1 MEQRRN
7 RILDTI
13 YLIGAALF
21 VCVIGVGASVLAVIY
36 HLNPLWIFFGL
47 VSVVFV
53 AGAREDYRK
62 EFRSPR
68 FVAFVIGWVVI
79 NITVI
84 TVVLSLLGWVWL
96 IPALFLEQALFYMTA
111 YWFFDV
117 HPPSR
122 RWPFQRAKSSDG
134 DDT

>member
-7 RILDTI
+7 RTLDTI
-13 YLIGAALF
+13 YLIGAALV
-21 VCVIGVGASVLAVIY
+21 VCAIGVGAFVLAVIY

-84 TVVLSLLGWVWL
+84 TVFLSLLGWVWL
-96 IPALFLEQALFYMTA
+96 IPALSLEQVLFYMTA

-117 HPPSR
+117 PPPSR
-122 RWPFQRAKSSDG
+122 RWPFQRAKSSDW
-134 DDT
+134 DNT